1 MKKLIYSSKLYY
13 TIMFDKLFDF
23 KSFFNNYSENLLFL
37 EN

>member
-1 MKKLIYSSKLYY
+1 MKKLIYSSKLYS